1 MPEKAGK
8 TCVVLAALGYA
19 VNPVKYGAG
28 MGQPSLHSVGI
39 LHLKPS
45 LSYNAAEKELGFYRN
60 FFLLIL
66 H

>member
-8 TCVVLAALGYA
+8 TRVVLAALGYA

-28 MGQPSLHSVGI
+28 MGQPALHSGGI

-45 LSYNAAEKELGFYRN
+45 LS
-60 FFLLIL
+60 
-66 H
+66 